1 MATSQPPSNA
11 CASAAHTPV
20 EPELPEP
27 ELEEPEE
34 PDEVPDELAL
44 ALDVP
49 DELLA
54 FEPVDVPDEELEE
67 PEPLQTASSEAT
79 KINERWR
86 VMPRFCASPMPG
98 IRARKRTKSPL
109 R

>member
-11 CASAAHTPV
+11 CASAAHAPV
-20 EPELPEP
+20 EPELPEL
-27 ELEEPEE
+27 ELEDPDEE
-34 PDEVPDELAL
+34 PDELEL

-49 DELLA
+49 DEPPA
-54 FEPVDVPDEELEE
+54 FEPVEDPDEELDEPEE
-67 PEPLQTASSEAT
+67 PEPLQAASSEAT

-86 VMPRFCASPMPG
+86 VMQRFCASPMPG